1 MRIEI
6 DGKFYRKRR
15 GKLVLIPD
23 EWVNKITTPA
33 TIRRRPSKISRK
45 VRRYSVLST
54 SKLMA
59 CARFK
64 DKRDAQIDLIQD
76 E

>member
-1 MRIEI
+1 MRVLI

-15 GKLVLIPD
+15 GRLVPIPD

-33 TIRRRPSKISRK
+33 TIRQRPSKLPRK

-59 CARFK
+59 CTKFK